1 MNFEQLSNEYLVT
14 LVTTGVFVTG
24 ALVGVN
30 EVLQTSN
37 AKVGFMINNEVS
49 EKFIIIYK
57 ENGNLTWKFY
67 NQADNVLLYDYST
80 SDWNYPTFSK
90 RIVAPISLSLQYP
103 QFEIWFRLNNLPI
116 VTKNGNTYCY
126 CNQILPEHQA
136 LADSLQGQ
144 ITIENRP

>member
-1 MNFEQLSNEYLVT
+1 MNFEQLSNEYLAN
-14 LVTTGVFVTG
+14 LVATGVFVTG
-24 ALVGVN
+24 DLIGVN
-30 EVLQTSN
+30 EVLQTST
-37 AKVGFMINNEVS
+37 AKVGYLFNDQVS

-57 ENGNLTWKFY
+57 VNNNMTWKFY

-80 SDWNYPTFSK
+80 GDWNYPSFAK

-103 QFEIWFRLNNLPI
+103 QFEIWFRLNNLP
-116 VTKNGNTYCY
+116 VVNKNNTLYCY
-126 CNQILPEHQA
+126 CNEILPEHQA